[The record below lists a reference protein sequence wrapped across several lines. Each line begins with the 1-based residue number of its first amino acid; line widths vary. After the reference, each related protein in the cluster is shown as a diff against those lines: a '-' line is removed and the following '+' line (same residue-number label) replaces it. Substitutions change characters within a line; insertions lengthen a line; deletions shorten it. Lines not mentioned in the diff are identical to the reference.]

1 MTIETVKLINNKNG
15 SVIERKKVDYENNVN
30 IWTQRGW
37 SLHDGKAV
45 KAKTDKPVKAV
56 KKVIKKVTK
65 KKKSKK

>member
-1 MTIETVKLINNKNG
+1 MTIETVKLINDKNG
-15 SVIERKKVDYENNVN
+15 AVIERKKVDYENNVN

-45 KAKTDKPVKAV
+45 TAKTETPVKAEKKVV
-56 KKVIKKVTK
+56 KKVVK